1 MTDVPLSGL
10 RVAMLLT
17 NPYRPDVR
25 VQKEAYALAA
35 AGAEVV
41 VFAWDRG
48 GRLPTTEQPYDG
60 VTIRRLHIP
69 SRDGLGIRQ
78 FPRFVRYWRAAARA
92 VSAERWD
99 VLHAHDLDGLVG
111 AVLAH
116 RRGARLVYDAHE
128 LFALIVGHRLGALAE
143 RASWAL
149 ERRLVRQVDLVI
161 TDGPARARAL
171 RRVHG
176 IASPLVVEN
185 TAPSA
190 VGSAPLESRAALR
203 RAYSIPSEAWVVG
216 VFASLTRAKLL
227 QPLWQALEQWSDT
240 WVVVAGAGPDA
251 PAVSAL
257 AARHARVHALARG
270 RCS

>member
-1 MTDVPLSGL
+1 MTDLRLQGV

-25 VQKEAYALAA
+25 VQKEAFALAA
-35 AGAEVV
+35 SGAEVV
-41 VFAWDRG
+41 VFAWDRS
-48 GRLPTTEQPYDG
+48 GRLPAVEHPRDG
-60 VTIRRLHIP
+60 VTIRRSHIV

-161 TDGPARARAL
+161 TDGPARARVL
-171 RRVHG
+171 RRGHG
-176 IASPLVVEN
+176 LASPLVIAN
-185 TAPSA
+185 TAPRR
-190 VGSAPLESRAALR
+190 VGSGPLESRAA
-203 RAYSIPSEAWVVG
+203 
-216 VFASLTRAKLL
+216 
-227 QPLWQALEQWSDT
+227 
-240 WVVVAGAGPDA
+240 
-251 PAVSAL
+251 
-257 AARHARVHALARG
+257 
-270 RCS
+270 